1 MRIEL
6 SSGTSFVILLLLYF
20 CLMAINQYADG
31 LQKSR
36 YYGMTSL
43 KVFATTRTLSDRV
56 ATPRMIGE
64 NTPISRM
71 LSERLAAAVVSI

>member
-6 SSGTSFVILLLLYF
+6 SSGTSFVIFLLLYF
-20 CLMAINQYADG
+20 CLIAINQYTDG

-36 YYGMTSL
+36 YYRITSL

-56 ATPRMIGE
+56 AIPRIIGE